1 MHARE
6 DTVNAFYSYS
16 SRSARHTC
24 YSSIYCDLI
33 ICSRIGSDITPS
45 MIMDEF
51 LGMNYCRFRIRH
63 KLTCD
68 MWAIDELHGTFTFRN
83 SYSIPPQYMGDK
95 VDRRILL

>member
-16 SRSARHTC
+16 SRSARHAC
-24 YSSIYCDLI
+24 YSSIYCVLI

-51 LGMNYCRFRIRH
+51 LGMGSCRFRIRH
-63 KLTCD
+63 NLTCD
-68 MWAIDELHGTFTFRN
+68 VWAIDELHGTFTFWN
-83 SYSIPPQYMGDK
+83 SYSIPPQYMGDT
-95 VDRRILL
+95 VDRRILI